1 MQPVIFKIF
10 PELETERLILDEITM
25 DDLEDFHAMRS
36 DIRIMKYIQGRLAKT
51 KQDSIDVIQRSHH
64 LLEEGNNISWGIRWK
79 ETNQLIGSIGFYR
92 IQWPNLRGEIGY
104 ILHPDFQ
111 RKGIMSEAIQKTSD
125 FGFQI
130 MKFHSIE
137 AVLDP
142 QNKPCEK
149 LLIRN
154 GFIKEAHY
162 KENFFSE
169 GKFYDS
175 LVYTKFVEE
184 KANSN

>member
-1 MQPVIFKIF
+1 MKPIIFETF
-10 PELETERLILDEITM
+10 PDLETERLILNEITM
-25 DDLEDFHAMRS
+25 DDLDVFHAMRS
-36 DIRIMKYIQGRLAKT
+36 DVRIMNFIQGRLAKT
-51 KQDSIDVIQRSHH
+51 KQDSIDVIQRSHN
-64 LLEEGNNISWGIRWK
+64 LLAEGNNISWGIRWK
-79 ETNQLIGSIGFYR
+79 ENNRLIGSIGFYR
-92 IQWPNLRGEIGY
+92 IQWANLRGEIGY

-111 RKGIMSEAIQKTSD
+111 RKKIMTEAMAKIVE
-125 FGFQI
+125 FGFDT

-142 QNKPCEK
+142 QNIPCEK
-149 LLIRN
+149 LLIHN

-175 LVYTKFVEE
+175 LVYTKFAENT
-184 KANSN
+184 K